1 MAGDAHEY
9 EAKLIWEGN
18 TGEGTATYT
27 SYGRNYRVLI
37 DGKPELVGTADPAF
51 RGQADLHNPE
61 DLFVTALSACHM
73 LTYLALCAKRKI
85 RVLAY
90 EDEARGTMVTHTTSG
105 GKFEEVT
112 LRPRVTVDGE
122 EHVELATRLH
132 DKAHELCFIAASCS
146 IPIRHQPTVSAA

>member
-18 TGEGTATYT
+18 TGEGTASYT

-61 DLFVTALSACHM
+61 DLFVTAVSACHM
-73 LTYLALCAKRKI
+73 LTYLALCAKRRI

-90 EDEARGTMVTHTTSG
+90 EDEARGTMVTHATGG

>member
-1 MAGDAHEY
+1 MAEEAHEY
-9 EAKLIWEGN
+9 EAKLIWDGN
-18 TGEGTATYT
+18 TGEGTASYT

-73 LTYLALCAKRKI
+73 LTYLALCAKRRI

-90 EDEARGTMVTHTTSG
+90 EDEARGTMVTHATGG

>member
-1 MAGDAHEY
+1 MAGHAHEY

-18 TGEGTATYT
+18 TGEGTASYT
-27 SYGRNYRVLI
+27 SYGRDYRVLI

-73 LTYLALCAKRKI
+73 LTYLALCAKRRI

-90 EDEARGTMVTHTTSG
+90 EDDARGTMLTNRAGG
-105 GKFEEVT
+105 GKFEEVV
-112 LRPRVTVDGE
+112 LRPHVTIDGE

-132 DKAHELCFIAASCS
+132 DRAHELCFIAASCS

>member
-1 MAGDAHEY
+1 MAEEAHEY

-18 TGEGTATYT
+18 TGEGTASYT

-61 DLFVTALSACHM
+61 DLFVTALAACHM
-73 LTYLALCAKRKI
+73 LTYLALCAKRRI

-90 EDEARGTMVTHTTSG
+90 EDEARGTMVTHATGG

-122 EHVELATRLH
+122 EHVELATQLH

-146 IPIRHQPTVSAA
+146 IPIRHQPTVSVA

>member
-18 TGEGTATYT
+18 TGEGTASYT

-61 DLFVTALSACHM
+61 DLFVTAVSACHM
-73 LTYLALCAKRKI
+73 LTYLALCAKRRI

-90 EDEARGTMVTHTTSG
+90 EDEARGTMVTHATG
-105 GKFEEVT
+105 GRKFEKVT